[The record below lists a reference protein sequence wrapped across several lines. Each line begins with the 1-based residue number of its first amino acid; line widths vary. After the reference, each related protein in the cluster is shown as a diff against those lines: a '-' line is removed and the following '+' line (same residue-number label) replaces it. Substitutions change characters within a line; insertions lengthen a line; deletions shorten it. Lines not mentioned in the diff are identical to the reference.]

1 MVLITRKISSSLFA
15 LSSSTLQTKPR
26 NWNAKLSINFFIS
39 SIKEKQFE
47 RRHTKCIEYE
57 IGALQKFFFM
67 IAVQHHC

>member
-15 LSSSTLQTKPR
+15 LSSSTLQNPGTGMQ
-26 NWNAKLSINFFIS
+26 NFQYFFFS
-39 SIKEKQFE
+39 SSVKEKQFE